1 MYLADT
7 NIFLHILLKKEKYQQ
22 VLNFLK
28 GNYEIYIT
36 EFSLYSICILLS
48 KLKEFDL
55 LNIFVSDII
64 SCDFI
69 TIIGIEPEEI
79 KKIVEIERNYNLD
92 FDDAY
97 QYYIALRED
106 ITIVSYDKDFEKT
119 PKGRKIPELIIS

>member
-48 KLKEFDL
+48 KLKEFDI